1 MEKLSVV
8 PTIKKPT
15 LQEVLTRFETWRKC
29 KKVGSR
35 IPKSLWA
42 AAVDLCEV
50 HSIYAVSRALG
61 LNYTELKRRYAAAT
75 HEAQM
80 QKGQPTSACF
90 VEIPALAI
98 SSTCVVELSNAS
110 GATMKMTFQGQSLP
124 PDPVAM
130 IRGFLSRK
138 S

>member
-15 LQEVLTRFETWRKC
+15 LQEILTRFETWRKR
-29 KKVGSR
+29 KKPGSR

-42 AAVDLCEV
+42 GAVDLCGV
-50 HSIYAVSRALG
+50 HSICEVSRALG

-75 HEAQM
+75 QEAQM
-80 QKGQPTSACF
+80 QQPTSACF

-110 GATMKMTFQGQSLP
+110 GATMKMTFQAQSLH

>member
-8 PTIKKPT
+8 PTIKEPT
-15 LQEVLTRFETWRKC
+15 LEEVLTRFETWRKG
-29 KKVGSR
+29 KKPGSR

-50 HSIYAVSRALG
+50 HSICEVSRALG

-75 HEAQM
+75 YEAQM
-80 QKGQPTSACF
+80 QKRQPTSACF

-98 SSTCVVELSNAS
+98 SSMCVVELSNAS
-110 GATMKMTFQGQSLP
+110 GATMKMTFQGQSFH

>member
-1 MEKLSVV
+1 MKKLSVV

-15 LQEVLTRFETWRKC
+15 LQEVLTRFETWRKG
-29 KKVGSR
+29 KKPGSR
-35 IPKSLWA
+35 IPKCLWA
-42 AAVDLCEV
+42 AAVDLCDV
-50 HSIYAVSRALG
+50 HSICNVSRTLG
-61 LNYTELKRRYAAAT
+61 LNYTELKRRYAVAMQ
-75 HEAQM
+75 EAQM
-80 QKGQPTSACF
+80 QQQPTSACF
-90 VEIPALAI
+90 VEIPTLAM

-110 GATMKMTFQGQSLP
+110 GATMKMTFQGQNLP

>member
-1 MEKLSVV
+1 MENLSVV

-15 LQEVLTRFETWRKC
+15 LQEVLTRFETWRKR
-29 KKVGSR
+29 KKPGSR

-42 AAVDLCEV
+42 AAVDVCGV
-50 HSIYAVSRALG
+50 HSICEVSRALG

-75 HEAQM
+75 HEAQIH
-80 QKGQPTSACF
+80 QQQPTSACF

-98 SSTCVVELSNAS
+98 SSTCVVEISNAS
-110 GATMKMTFQGQSLP
+110 GATMKMTFQGQSLH

-130 IRGFLSRK
+130 IRGFLTGK

>member
-15 LQEVLTRFETWRKC
+15 LQEVLTRFETWRKG
-29 KKVGSR
+29 KKPGSR

-42 AAVDLCEV
+42 AAVDLCDA
-50 HSIYAVSRALG
+50 HSICEVSRALG
-61 LNYTELKRRYAAAT
+61 LNYTELKRRYSVARQ
-75 HEAQM
+75 EAQM
-80 QKGQPTSACF
+80 QRQPTSACF

-98 SSTCVVELSNAS
+98 SSACVVELSNAS
-110 GATMKMTFQGQSLP
+110 GATMKMSFQGQSLH

-130 IRGFLSRK
+130 IRGFLSQK